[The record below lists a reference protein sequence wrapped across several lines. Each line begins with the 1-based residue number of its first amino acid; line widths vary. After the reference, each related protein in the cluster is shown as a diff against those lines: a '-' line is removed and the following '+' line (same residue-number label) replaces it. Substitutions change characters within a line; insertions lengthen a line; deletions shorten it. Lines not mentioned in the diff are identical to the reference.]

1 MSEKLDP
8 KAVEIF
14 LLENLDFF
22 ETRESL
28 LSEMNFKHSQSS
40 ASSILE
46 RQVLKLRE
54 EHKNIIEL
62 LKSYIDTASINE
74 DLFNKSKD
82 LTLKILESSSNKKVI
97 NKVNESFKKDFIYLC

>member
-28 LSEMNFKHSQSS
+28 LSEMNFKHSKSS

-46 RQVLKLRE
+46 LSLI
-54 EHKNIIEL
+54 HI
-62 LKSYIDTASINE
+62 
-74 DLFNKSKD
+74 
-82 LTLKILESSSNKKVI
+82 
-97 NKVNESFKKDFIYLC
+97 